1 MKSKL
6 FLFIVPFMALA
17 GCDKVKDATAITVDT
32 TLSNII
38 PVTVPASKSDNSTAA
53 VIFTKTQDLSLADN
67 TDLSDYLSK
76 IDQIDLSNVVITISG
91 LNPEQ
96 VINSISL
103 DVAGVGNI
111 FTQTNIT
118 KLNNSFTPSV
128 SPTILTQMATKLKAD
143 KKLTFTVSG
152 TASGGMTFTVS
163 CNMTAKVKVFT
174 I

>member
-6 FLFIVPFMALA
+6 LLFLVPFIFLA

-32 TLSNII
+32 TLKNNIS
-38 PVTVPASKSDNSTAA
+38 VTVPAVKSTAA
-53 VIFTKTQDLSLADN
+53 VTFSKTQDLSLADN
-67 TDLSDYLSK
+67 TDLSSYLSK
-76 IDQIDLSNVVITISG
+76 IDQIDLSNVVITITG
-91 LNPEQ
+91 LTAGQ
-96 VINSISL
+96 TINSISL
-103 DVAGVGNI
+103 DVAGVGNV

-118 KLNNSFTPSV
+118 MSNPSFTPTV
-128 SPTILTQMATKLKAD
+128 SSTILASMGTKLKAD

-152 TASGGMTFTVS
+152 NASGAMTFIVG